1 MHDNEYR
8 LSQLAKEQLLN
19 IKRYT
24 VENFSESQWAE
35 YKKILMKG
43 FQLLA
48 NNPGL
53 GLGCDEIY
61 KDGFYFP
68 VGKHTAYFTKH
79 DEFILIVAV
88 LGQGQL
94 PRNHLN

>member
-1 MHDNEYR
+1 MEGKEYKIS
-8 LSQLAKEQLLN
+8 LLAQEYLRK

-24 VENFSESQWAE
+24 VENFSDQQWIE
-35 YKKILMKG
+35 YKQTLMNA

-53 GLGCDEIY
+53 GRECGEIY
-61 KDGFYFP
+61 REGFYFP

-88 LGQGQL
+88 LGQAQL
-94 PRNHLN
+94 PKNHLN